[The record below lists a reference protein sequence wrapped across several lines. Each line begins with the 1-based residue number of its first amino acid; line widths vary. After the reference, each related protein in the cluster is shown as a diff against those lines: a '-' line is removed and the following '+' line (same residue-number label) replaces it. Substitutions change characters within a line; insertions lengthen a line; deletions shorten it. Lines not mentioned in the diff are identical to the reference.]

1 MSTEEKLNQ
10 IIELLTKTDMEKTGV
25 FVRQIEKLSSRLDEA
40 HAENI
45 RLIELLSK
53 QQEMYNRLQN
63 SYDRLYNLAETTL
76 SHINIVNNT
85 SNN

>member
-1 MSTEEKLNQ
+1 MTDAQ
-10 IIELLTKTDMEKTGV
+10 FDRMVALLSENDMEKTGV
-25 FVRQIEKLSSRLDEA
+25 FIRQIEKLSSRLDEA
-40 HAENI
+40 HSENA